1 MQVLITA
8 AATNLSQQLATD
20 LALSHQVKL
29 TDLVDCQTNF
39 EFIRSDLNHESE
51 LPVSGIDAIVHPA
64 RLPTLDQPLNDIVDS
79 ANQALDFQTRCTYN
93 LLQASVEAKVSNF
106 VFLSTMRL
114 FEKLG
119 DNLTLSPRWRTCP
132 TTEPDLL
139 ARHLGEFVCREF
151 AREGK
156 INITILR
163 PGKVSQ
169 DTISLAVAQAITSN
183 EPWQIIHLEE
193 ETG

>member
-8 AATNLSQQLATD
+8 AATNLSQQLATS
-20 LALSHQVKL
+20 LAPSHQVKL
-29 TDLVDCQTNF
+29 TDLVDCQTHF

-64 RLPTLDQPLNDIVDS
+64 QLPTLDQPLNDIVDP
-79 ANQALDFQTRCTYN
+79 ANQVLDFQTRCTYN

-119 DNLTLSPRWRTCP
+119 DNLTLSPRWRTSP
-132 TTEPDLL
+132 TTEPNLL

-163 PGKVSQ
+163 PSKVNQ
-169 DTISLAVAQAITSN
+169 DTISSAVAQAITSN
-183 EPWQIIHLEE
+183 QPWQIIHLEE
-193 ETG
+193 DAG

>member
-39 EFIRSDLNHESE
+39 EFIRSDLNHGSE
-51 LPVSGIDAIVHPA
+51 LPVSGIDAIV
-64 RLPTLDQPLNDIVDS
+64 
-79 ANQALDFQTRCTYN
+79 
-93 LLQASVEAKVSNF
+93 
-106 VFLSTMRL
+106 
-114 FEKLG
+114 EKLG